1 MKLSNLRPFVPS
13 GDDFALAK
21 RFFVDIGF
29 VEQWG
34 DEDLCELKMGDVT
47 FLLQNFANSEMQR
60 NYMVLVDVDDLDA
73 FHVHSR
79 RSLQVA
85 LSNKEAAAALGIQPG
100 SFGRLCRL
108 YDVATPIQRRRQK
121 AQTRY

>member
-1 MKLSNLRPFVPS
+1 MPS

-73 FHVHSR
+73 FHAHLTARELSEKYGVKFSAPEERPWGR
-79 RSLQVA
+79 RELHLIDPAGVCWHFA
-85 LSNKEAAAALGIQPG
+85 
-100 SFGRLCRL
+100 
-108 YDVATPIQRRRQK
+108 
-121 AQTRY
+121 